1 MDEVRD
7 LYTLQEGKATLREYV
22 IPATNRH
29 RFEVKSRGRVL
40 YDGESYQEARAL
52 YEEVGKT

>member
-52 YEEVGKT
+52 YEELGKT